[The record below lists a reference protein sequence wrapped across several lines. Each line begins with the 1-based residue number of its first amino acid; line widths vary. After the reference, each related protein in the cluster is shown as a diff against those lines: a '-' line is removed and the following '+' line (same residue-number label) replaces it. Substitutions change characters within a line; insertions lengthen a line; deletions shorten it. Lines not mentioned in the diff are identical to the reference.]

1 MCITWSDSLVI
12 KILISHACQIY
23 GMDIQVYLL
32 YAVWSI
38 SYKISLSYICF
49 VTKVAE
55 DFRMNLQLDP

>member
-1 MCITWSDSLVI
+1 MVI